1 MALKHNGSICG
12 VYRSQYVTNIYM
24 TDSEAG
30 VVGQGY
36 YLASGRWTKSAAT
49 AAVEAICYKA
59 TTLGTNVLG
68 YMELIGPGDII
79 EADYTGTADAAFL
92 PGLTVAVLDA
102 NGANVAS
109 ATVTGGHLRILN
121 KDALNLKVNMIATK
135 NFISN

>member
-12 VYRSQYVTNIYM
+12 EYRSQYVTNIYM

-36 YLASGRWTKSAAT
+36 YLASGRWTKSATT

-59 TTLGTNVLG
+59 TALGTNVLG

-109 ATVTGGHLRILN
+109 ATVTGGHLRILT
-121 KDALNLKVNMIATK
+121 KDVLNLKVNMIANK
-135 NFISN
+135 NFISI